1 MRMDKKVYDINT
13 YKNCNVKIVQISDIH
28 FSYNYKISRL
38 RNVLDKIDV
47 INPDYVCIV
56 GDLIDE
62 YDIVS
67 SDEFSFFI
75 DWLKRLSSKYKVIVS
90 LGNHDFIV
98 KKGKKYCEILDIDW
112 LLNIKNDNMIILNN
126 EVYSENGINF
136 IGYNPDFKY
145 YYDFKEKNSIKYNN
159 ELSNL
164 INNLN
169 GYNILLLHTPSMIT
183 VNDNYKIIKG
193 FNLIDLVLCGH
204 THGGMIPSFFPGS
217 FGIVSPYKS
226 LFPKCVRG
234 KKRYGKADLLIS
246 SGIVKLSRKSN
257 LTKLNDIYSY
267 NINVIN
273 IKKI

>member
-13 YKNCNVKIVQISDIH
+13 YRNVNVKIVQISDIH
-28 FSYNYKISRL
+28 FSYNYKLSRL
-38 RNVLDKIDV
+38 QNVIDKIDD

-67 SDEFSFFI
+67 SAEFSFFV
-75 DWLKRLSSKYKVIVS
+75 DWLKKLSSKYKVIIS

-98 KKGKKYCEILDIDW
+98 KKGKKYCEKFDIDW
-112 LLNIKNDNMIILNN
+112 LLNIKDDNMIVLNN
-126 EVYSENGINF
+126 AIYSENGINF

-145 YYDFKEKNSIKYNN
+145 YYDFKEKNNIKYNN

-183 VNDNYKIIKG
+183 VDDNYKIING